1 MAWAFVTMP
10 VAMLA
15 AAFHDALEKRRLVA
29 AKRRHEVGRST
40 QLQKRTIKG
49 TEEHTSDYI
58 RIHIDVYIYIYTI
71 YISISKNNG
80 HYMILV
86 CTRGYAVR
94 RKTKQVAGWP
104 EG

>member
-1 MAWAFVTMP
+1 MP

-58 RIHIDVYIYIYTI
+58 RIHIDVYIYIYTQ
-71 YISISKNNG
+71 YTSVSQ
-80 HYMILV
+80 
-86 CTRGYAVR
+86 
-94 RKTKQVAGWP
+94 KTTDII
-104 EG
+104 